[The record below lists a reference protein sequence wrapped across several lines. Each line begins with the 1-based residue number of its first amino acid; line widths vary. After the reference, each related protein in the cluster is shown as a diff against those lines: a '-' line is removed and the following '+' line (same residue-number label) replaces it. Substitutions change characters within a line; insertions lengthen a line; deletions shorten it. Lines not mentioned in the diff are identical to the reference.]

1 MNKEYTLE
9 LTQTE
14 FDLLKNFVPN
24 ITLQGLNAKDSIT
37 LANVILG
44 LSDKIE
50 KLSPVISA
58 EEVKEEPNEG

>member
-1 MNKEYTLE
+1 MYTLE

-58 EEVKEEPNEG
+58 EEVKEEPNE